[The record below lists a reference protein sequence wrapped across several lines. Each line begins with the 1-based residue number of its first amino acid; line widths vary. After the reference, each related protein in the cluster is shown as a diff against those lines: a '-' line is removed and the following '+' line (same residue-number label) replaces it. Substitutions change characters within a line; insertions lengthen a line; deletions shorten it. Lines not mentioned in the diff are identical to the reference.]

1 MGGSSPKTTKQED
14 PQVTEDKAK
23 KKALALSQAYEAKA
37 AAMGTANTKLNGT
50 QRNTQPYEQTDTNQ
64 GVETNGITFPL
75 SQAWRGAAKQ
85 KEMNAQGKAKGAGA
99 LTGFD
104 SYTPIST
111 EGKTAADVYEKSTTN
126 QRNEMSAE
134 LEYTRRKRQVLG
146 AG

>member
-1 MGGSSPKTTKQED
+1 MGGSSPETPEQED

-37 AAMGTANTKLNGT
+37 AAMGTASTKLNGT
-50 QRNTQPYEQTDTNQ
+50 QRNTPPYEQTDTTQ
-64 GVETNGITFPL
+64 E
-75 SQAWRGAAKQ
+75 
-85 KEMNAQGKAKGAGA
+85 GAGA

-111 EGKTAADVYEKSTTN
+111 DGKTAADVYRKSTAN

-134 LEYTRRKRQVLG
+134 LEYTRRKRQVWG
-146 AG
+146 